1 MKIKYHHKK
10 YNPLSQI
17 AVGTIVTNSNLS
29 KIFLVTDNKDNDK
42 IELIDIETG
51 SVLWT
56 DINIKMYE
64 CKKDILF
71 GNSDGVFTK
80 EIPFYE
86 LKKYYGCLL
95 GNYAYNRSAY
105 IYSKDDKF
113 FDLWSGKQ
121 TPNDEVIIRDKVVV
135 YTEGSLEV
143 TI

>member
-1 MKIKYHHKK
+1 MKIKYHNKW

-29 KIFLVTDNKDNDK
+29 KIFLVTDNKYEDR
-42 IELIDIETG
+42 IELIDVKTG
-51 SVLWT
+51 SVLWADVNT
-56 DINIKMYE
+56 KMYE
-64 CKKDILF
+64 CKKDIFF

-95 GNYAYNRSAY
+95 GNYAYTRSAY

-121 TPNDEVIIRDKVVV
+121 VPNDEVIVRDKVVV

>member
-1 MKIKYHHKK
+1 MKIKYHHKRF
-10 YNPLSQI
+10 NPLSQI
-17 AVGTIVTNSNLS
+17 AVGTIVVNSNLS
-29 KIFLVTDNKDNDK
+29 KVFLVTDNRDDYK
-42 IELIDIETG
+42 IELIDVETG
-51 SVLWT
+51 NTLWT
-56 DINIKMYE
+56 DVNVKMYE
-64 CKKDILF
+64 CKKDVLF

-80 EIPFYE
+80 EIPSYE

-121 TPNDEVIIRDKVVV
+121 VPNSEVIIRDKVVV

>member
-1 MKIKYHHKK
+1 MKIKYHHKRF
-10 YNPLSQI
+10 NPLSQI
-17 AVGTIVTNSNLS
+17 AVGTIVVNSNLS
-29 KIFLVTDNKDNDK
+29 KVFLVTDNRDDHK
-42 IELIDIETG
+42 IELIDVETG
-51 SVLWT
+51 NTLWT
-56 DINIKMYE
+56 DVNIKMYE

-80 EIPFYE
+80 EISYYE

-121 TPNDEVIIRDKVVV
+121 VPNSEVIIRDKVVV

>member
-121 TPNDEVIIRDKVVV
+121 TPNDEVIIRDKVVI

>member
-95 GNYAYNRSAY
+95 SNYAYNRSAY

-121 TPNDEVIIRDKVVV
+121 VPNDEVIIRDKVVV

>member
-1 MKIKYHHKK
+1 MKIKYHNW

-95 GNYAYNRSAY
+95 GNYAYTRSAY

-121 TPNDEVIIRDKVVV
+121 VSNDEVIICDKVVI

>member
-1 MKIKYHHKK
+1 MKIKYHHKRF
-10 YNPLSQI
+10 NPLSQI
-17 AVGTIVTNSNLS
+17 AVGTIVVNSNLS
-29 KIFLVTDNKDNDK
+29 KVFLVTDNRDDHK
-42 IELIDIETG
+42 IELIDVETG
-51 SVLWT
+51 NTLWT
-56 DINIKMYE
+56 DVNIKMYE
-64 CKKDILF
+64 CKKDVLF

-80 EIPFYE
+80 EISYYE

-121 TPNDEVIIRDKVVV
+121 VSNSEVIIRDKVVV
-135 YTEGSLEV
+135 YIEGSLEV

>member
-1 MKIKYHHKK
+1 MKIKYHNKW

-17 AVGTIVTNSNLS
+17 TVGTIVTNNNLS

-64 CKKDILF
+64 CKKDISF

-121 TPNDEVIIRDKVVV
+121 TPNDEVIIRDKVVI

>member
-1 MKIKYHHKK
+1 MKIKYHHKRF
-10 YNPLSQI
+10 NPLSQI
-17 AVGTIVTNSNLS
+17 AVGTIVVNSNLS
-29 KIFLVTDNKDNDK
+29 KVFLVTDNRDDHK
-42 IELIDIETG
+42 IELIDVETG
-51 SVLWT
+51 NTLWT
-56 DINIKMYE
+56 DVNIKMYE
-64 CKKDILF
+64 CKKDVLF

-80 EIPFYE
+80 EISYYE

-121 TPNDEVIIRDKVVV
+121 VPNSEVIIRDKVVV

>member
-1 MKIKYHHKK
+1 MKIKYRHKRF
-10 YNPLSQI
+10 NPLSQI
-17 AVGTIVTNSNLS
+17 AVGTIVVNSNLS
-29 KIFLVTDNKDNDK
+29 KVFLVTDNRDDYK
-42 IELIDIETG
+42 IELIDVETG
-51 SVLWT
+51 NTLWT
-56 DINIKMYE
+56 DVNVKMYE
-64 CKKDILF
+64 CKKDVLF

-80 EIPFYE
+80 EIPSYE

-121 TPNDEVIIRDKVVV
+121 VPNSEVIIRDKVVV